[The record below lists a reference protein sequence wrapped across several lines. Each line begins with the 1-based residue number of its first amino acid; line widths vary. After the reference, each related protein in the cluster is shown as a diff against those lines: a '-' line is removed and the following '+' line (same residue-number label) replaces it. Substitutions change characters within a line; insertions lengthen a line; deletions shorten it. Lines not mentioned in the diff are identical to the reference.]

1 MIRVLLAEDQALVR
15 DGLRMMLA
23 AEPDIEVVGEAADG
37 REALELVRRLDP
49 DVVLMD
55 VRMPELNG
63 IDATRR
69 LAAAGSP
76 VRVLVLTTFDLD
88 EYVYEVMRAG
98 ASGFLLKDARR
109 EQLAAAI
116 RTVMDGET
124 LIDPAVTRRLVE
136 DFCRRPPPTTGVPAA
151 AQGLTEREL
160 EVARAVARGLS
171 NAQIARELYLG
182 ETTVKSHVGNI
193 LAKLDLR
200 DRVQIVVF
208 AYENGL
214 IRPGDPLA
222 AS

>member
-37 REALELVRRLDP
+37 KQALELVRRLVP
-49 DVVLMD
+49 DVALMD

-63 IDATRR
+63 IEATRR

-88 EYVYEVMRAG
+88 EYVYEAMRAG

-116 RTVMDGET
+116 RAVSAGEM

-136 DFCRRPPPTTGVPAA
+136 DFCRRPPPTTGIPAA
-151 AQGLTEREL
+151 AEELTEREL
-160 EVARAVARGLS
+160 EVARAVAPGLT
-171 NAQIARELYLG
+171 NAQIAGDLYLG
-182 ETTVKSHVGNI
+182 ETTVKTHIANI
-193 LAKLDLR
+193 LAKLNLR

-208 AYENGL
+208 AYETGL
-214 IRPGDPLA
+214 VQPGESTTA
-222 AS
+222 

>member
-37 REALELVRRLDP
+37 KQALELVRRLVP
-49 DVVLMD
+49 DVALMD

-63 IDATRR
+63 IEATRR

-88 EYVYEVMRAG
+88 EYVYEAMRAG

-116 RTVMDGET
+116 RAVSAGEM

-136 DFCRRPPPTTGVPAA
+136 DFCRRPPPTTGIPAA
-151 AQGLTEREL
+151 AEELTEREL

-171 NAQIARELYLG
+171 NVQIAGELYLG
-182 ETTVKSHVGNI
+182 ETTVKTHIANI
-193 LAKLDLR
+193 LAKLNLR

-208 AYENGL
+208 AYETGL
-214 IRPGDPLA
+214 VQPGESTTA
-222 AS
+222 

>member
-37 REALELVRRLDP
+37 KQALELVRRLVP
-49 DVVLMD
+49 DVALMD

-63 IDATRR
+63 IEATRR

-88 EYVYEVMRAG
+88 EYVYEAMRAG

-116 RTVMDGET
+116 RAVSAGEM

-136 DFCRRPPPTTGVPAA
+136 DFCRRPPPTTGIPAA
-151 AQGLTEREL
+151 AEELTEREL
-160 EVARAVARGLS
+160 EVARAVARGLT
-171 NAQIARELYLG
+171 NAQIAGDLYLG
-182 ETTVKSHVGNI
+182 ETTVKSHIANI
-193 LAKLDLR
+193 LAKLNLR

-208 AYENGL
+208 AYETGL
-214 IRPGDPLA
+214 VQPGESTTA
-222 AS
+222 

>member
-1 MIRVLLAEDQALVR
+1 VIRVLLAEDQALVR

-37 REALELVRRLDP
+37 KQALELVRRLVP
-49 DVVLMD
+49 DVALMD

-63 IDATRR
+63 IEATRR

-88 EYVYEVMRAG
+88 EYVYEAMRAG

-116 RTVMDGET
+116 RAVSAGEM

-136 DFCRRPPPTTGVPAA
+136 DFCRRPPPTTGIPAA
-151 AQGLTEREL
+151 AEELTEREL
-160 EVARAVARGLS
+160 EVARAVARGLT
-171 NAQIARELYLG
+171 NAQIAGDLYLG
-182 ETTVKSHVGNI
+182 ETTVKTHIANI
-193 LAKLDLR
+193 LAKLNLR

-208 AYENGL
+208 AYETGL
-214 IRPGDPLA
+214 VQPGESTTA
-222 AS
+222 

>member
-1 MIRVLLAEDQALVR
+1 VIRVLIAEDQALVR

-23 AEPDIEVVGEAADG
+23 AEADIEVVGEAADG
-37 REALELVRRLDP
+37 REALELVRRLGP

-69 LAAAGSP
+69 LTAAGSP

-116 RTVMDGET
+116 RTVIEGET

-136 DFCRRPPPTTGVPAA
+136 DFCRRPPPTTGVPPA
-151 AQGLTEREL
+151 AQALTEREL

-182 ETTVKSHVGNI
+182 ETTVKSHVANI

-208 AYENGL
+208 AYESGL
-214 IRPGDPLA
+214 IRPGDALA